1 VSDKNIFLKG
11 VTPKKFHPY
20 VVSLFLP
27 QKNYNMDKNKEIKFV
42 GQPILKQILKL
53 IDAVNIQ
60 SLIKKHQSDHYYKAF
75 KTRTHLT
82 TMLFGIL
89 SRCDS
94 MTEICEGLRAL
105 GGKLNHLG
113 MEKAPAK
120 STASD
125 GLRNRSHVF
134 FEDLYFTLVKKYQS
148 FLSDSR
154 TFGLTFKEVLLIDS
168 TTIRLF
174 SDILKGVGRNPKGDG
189 KKKGGLKV
197 HMLIDAVQSVGRFV
211 KITAAKVHDKNF
223 LKSLEL
229 ISHSMIV
236 FDRAYNYYHQFAL
249 WTERQ
254 VFFVTRLK
262 KNAVYTVVEELRK
275 HYRKKGQAKV
285 LSDEIIELE
294 YNPEDDNGKK
304 QTKVVKKIR
313 LRKVCYQDEK
323 DRYYEFLINNFDITA
338 EEVAFLYKKRWGIEI
353 MFKKMKQNFHLHYF
367 YGENVNAIYTQVWCT
382 LIAQLLL
389 TVIQK
394 IAKVKKAF
402 SVVAS
407 LVRIHLISMLDL
419 NQLLR
424 SNNRMFSKQNY
435 SPPGQLSINW
445 GGV

>member
-1 VSDKNIFLKG
+1 MVKIN
-11 VTPKKFHPY
+11 
-20 VVSLFLP
+20 
-27 QKNYNMDKNKEIKFV
+27 EIKFV
-42 GQPILKQILKL
+42 GQPIFKQVINL
-53 IDAVNIQ
+53 IEKVNI
-60 SLIKKHQSDHYYKAF
+60 SSIIREHDSDRYYKAF
-75 KTRTHLT
+75 KSRTHLI

-94 MTEICEGLRAL
+94 MTETCEGLRAL

-113 MEKAPAK
+113 LDKAPAK

-125 GLRNRSHVF
+125 GLRNRDNRF
-134 FEDLYFTLVKKYQS
+134 FEGLYFALVDKYQS

-154 TFGLTFKEVLLIDS
+154 TYGLTFKEVLLIDS

-236 FDRAYNYYHQFAL
+236 FDKAYNYYHQFAL
-249 WTERQ
+249 WTSQQ
-254 VFFVTRLK
+254 VYFVTRLK
-262 KNAVYTVVEELRK
+262 KNAVYKIIETKRV
-275 HYRKKGQAKV
+275 HYSKKGKAKV
-285 LSDEIIELE
+285 LRDEIIGLT
-294 YNPEDDNGKK
+294 YHPEDENGKRK
-304 QTKVVKKIR
+304 MKVFKKIR

-323 DRYYEFLINNFDITA
+323 NRYFEFLTNNFEISA
-338 EEVAFLYKKRWGIEI
+338 EEVAFLYKKRWGIELL
-353 MFKKMKQNFHLHYF
+353 FKKMKQNFQLHYF
-367 YGENVNAIYTQVWCT
+367 YGENENAIRTQVWCT
-382 LIAQLLL
+382 LIAQLLM

-394 IAKVKKAF
+394 IAQTRKAF

-407 LVRIHLISMLDL
+407 LIRIHLISMLDMVE
-419 NQLLR
+419 LLR
-424 SNNRMFSKQNY
+424 CTSRAYKIEVGE
-435 SPPGQLSINW
+435 PPGQLQLNL
-445 GGV
+445 V

>member
-1 VSDKNIFLKG
+1 
-11 VTPKKFHPY
+11 
-20 VVSLFLP
+20 
-27 QKNYNMDKNKEIKFV
+27 MDKNNEIRFV
-42 GQPILKQILKL
+42 GQPIFRQILNL
-53 IDAVNIQ
+53 IDDFDLKGLVA
-60 SLIKKHQSDHYYKAF
+60 KHNSDYYYKAY
-75 KTRTHLT
+75 KSRTQLI

-94 MTEICEGLRAL
+94 MTEICEGLRAF

-113 MEKAPAK
+113 LEKAPAK

-125 GLRNRSHVF
+125 GLRNRSHKF
-134 FEDLYFTLVKKYQS
+134 FEELYFSLVKKHQS

-229 ISHSMIV
+229 ISYSMVV

-249 WTERQ
+249 WTQ
-254 VFFVTRLK
+254 HHVYFVTRLK
-262 KNAVYTVVEELRK
+262 KNAVYTVIEDKRK

-285 LSDEIIELE
+285 LVDQIIEME
-294 YNPEDDNGKK
+294 YHPENKDGVR
-304 QTKVVKKIR
+304 QTNVKKTIR
-313 LRKVCYQDEK
+313 LRKVCYQDEQN
-323 DRYYEFLINNFDITA
+323 RYFEFLTNNFDIDA
-338 EEVAFLYKKRWGIEI
+338 EEVAFLYKKRWGIELL
-353 MFKKMKQNFHLHYF
+353 FKKMKQNFQLHYF

-394 IAKVKKAF
+394 MSQAKKAF

-407 LVRIHLISMLDL
+407 LIRIHLISMLDVFE
-419 NQLLR
+419 LLR
-424 SNNRMFSKQNY
+424 STRRAYNRRIE
-435 SPPGQLSINW
+435 PPPLHQLRLEL
-445 GGV
+445 

>member
-1 VSDKNIFLKG
+1 MSKN
-11 VTPKKFHPY
+11 T
-20 VVSLFLP
+20 
-27 QKNYNMDKNKEIKFV
+27 EIKFV
-42 GQPILKQILKL
+42 GQPIFKQIVNLVN
-53 IDAVNIQ
+53 AVNIDG
-60 SLIKKHQSDHYYKAF
+60 LIRKHNSDYYYKAF
-75 KTRTHLT
+75 KTSTHFI

-113 MEKAPAK
+113 LKKAPAK
-120 STASD
+120 STACD
-125 GLRNRSHVF
+125 GLRNRSSSF
-134 FEDLYFTLVKKYQS
+134 FEDLYFSLVKKYQS

-197 HMLIDAVQSVGRFV
+197 HMLIDAVQSVGRFI
-211 KITAAKVHDKNF
+211 KITAAKVHDQDF

-249 WTERQ
+249 WTQRQ

-262 KNAVYTVVEELRK
+262 KNADYTVIEVIRK
-275 HYRKKGQAKV
+275 HYRKKGIAKV
-285 LSDEIIELE
+285 LGDEIIELE
-294 YNPEDDNGKK
+294 YNPEDETGKK
-304 QTKVVKKIR
+304 QTKVTKRLR
-313 LRKVCYQDEK
+313 LRKVCYQDEQN
-323 DRYYEFLINNFDITA
+323 RYYEFLTNNFEITA
-338 EEVAFLYKKRWGIEI
+338 EEVAFLYKKRWGIELL
-353 MFKKMKQNFHLHYF
+353 FKKMKQNFQLHYF
-367 YGENVNAIYTQVWCT
+367 YGENENAIRTQVWCT

-394 IAKVKKAF
+394 IAQTKKAF
-402 SVVAS
+402 SVVAA
-407 LVRIHLISMLDL
+407 LVRMHLISML
-419 NQLLR
+419 NVSELLR
-424 SNNRMFSKQNY
+424 STNRDY
-435 SPPGQLSINW
+435 HVARGSPDGSLQLDLFGVKT
-445 GGV
+445 GGGNFGI

>member
-1 VSDKNIFLKG
+1 MSKN
-11 VTPKKFHPY
+11 T
-20 VVSLFLP
+20 
-27 QKNYNMDKNKEIKFV
+27 EIKFV
-42 GQPILKQILKL
+42 GQPIFKQILNL
-53 IDAVNIQ
+53 VDAVNIQ
-60 SLIKKHQSDHYYKAF
+60 SLVRKHNSDYYYKAF
-75 KTRTHLT
+75 LSRTHLI

-94 MTEICEGLRAL
+94 MTEICEGMRAL

-113 MEKAPAK
+113 LKNAPAK
-120 STASD
+120 STACD
-125 GLRNRSHVF
+125 GLRNRDSRF

-197 HMLIDAVQSVGRFV
+197 HMLIDAVQSVGRFI
-211 KITAAKVHDKNF
+211 KITAAKVHDQDF

-236 FDRAYNYYHQFAL
+236 FDRAYNYYQQFAL
-249 WTERQ
+249 WTQRQ

-262 KNAVYTVVEELRK
+262 KNAVYTVIEVIRV
-275 HYRKKGQAKV
+275 HYRKKGVAKI
-285 LSDEIIELE
+285 LRDEIIELE
-294 YNPEDDNGKK
+294 YNPEDETGKK
-304 QTKVVKKIR
+304 QTKVTKKLR

-323 DRYYEFLINNFDITA
+323 NRYYEFLTNNFEITA
-338 EEVAFLYKKRWGIEI
+338 EEVAFLYKKRWGIELL
-353 MFKKMKQNFHLHYF
+353 FKKMKQNFQLHYF
-367 YGENVNAIYTQVWCT
+367 YGENENAIRTQVWCT

-394 IAKVKKAF
+394 IARTKKAF

-407 LVRIHLISMLDL
+407 LVRIHLISMLDVSE
-419 NQLLR
+419 LLR
-424 SNNRMFSKQNY
+424 STKRDYQVARG
-435 SPPGQLSINW
+435 SPNGSLQLDLFGAKT
-445 GGV
+445 GGGHFEI

>member
-1 VSDKNIFLKG
+1 
-11 VTPKKFHPY
+11 
-20 VVSLFLP
+20 
-27 QKNYNMDKNKEIKFV
+27 MDKSSEIKFV
-42 GQPILKQILKL
+42 GQPIFKQILNL
-53 IDAVNIQ
+53 VNAINLQ
-60 SLIKKHQSDHYYKAF
+60 GIVTKHNSDYYYKAF
-75 KTRTHLT
+75 KTKTHLT
-82 TMLFGIL
+82 TLLFGIF

-105 GGKLNHLG
+105 SGKLNHLG
-113 MEKAPAK
+113 LEKAPAK
-120 STASD
+120 STASN
-125 GLRNRSHVF
+125 GNRNRSDKV
-134 FEDLYFTLVKKYQS
+134 FEDIYFSLVKKYQS

-154 TFGLTFKEVLLIDS
+154 TYGLTFKEVLLIDS

-197 HMLIDAVQSVGRFV
+197 HMLIDAVQSVGRFI

-229 ISHSMIV
+229 ISHSMVV

-249 WTERQ
+249 WTQKQ

-262 KNAVYTVVEELRK
+262 KNAVYTVVQVSRT

-285 LSDEIIELE
+285 LRDEIIELE
-294 YNPEDDNGKK
+294 YNPEDENGQK
-304 QTKVVKKIR
+304 QTKTKLNLR

-323 DRYYEFLINNFDITA
+323 NRYYEFLTNNFEITA
-338 EEVAFLYKKRWGIEI
+338 EEVAFLYKKRWGIELL
-353 MFKKMKQNFHLHYF
+353 FKKMKQNFQLHYF
-367 YGENVNAIYTQVWCT
+367 YGENETAIRTQGWCT

-394 IAKVKKAF
+394 MAQAKKAF

-407 LVRIHLISMLDL
+407 LVRIHLISLLDVYE
-419 NQLLR
+419 LLR
-424 SNNRMFSKQNY
+424 STRRAYKARPEY
-435 SPPGQLSINW
+435 PPDGQIQLQF
-445 GGV
+445 

>member
-1 VSDKNIFLKG
+1 
-11 VTPKKFHPY
+11 
-20 VVSLFLP
+20 
-27 QKNYNMDKNKEIKFV
+27 MDKNNEIRFV
-42 GQPILKQILKL
+42 GQPIFRQILNL
-53 IDAVNIQ
+53 IDDFDLKGLVA
-60 SLIKKHQSDHYYKAF
+60 KHNSDYYYKAY
-75 KTRTHLT
+75 KSRTQLI

-94 MTEICEGLRAL
+94 MTEICEGLRAF

-113 MEKAPAK
+113 LEKAPAK

-125 GLRNRSHVF
+125 GLRNRSHKF
-134 FEDLYFTLVKKYQS
+134 FEELYFSLVKKHQS

-229 ISHSMIV
+229 ISYSMVV

-249 WTERQ
+249 WTQ
-254 VFFVTRLK
+254 HHVYFVTRLK
-262 KNAVYTVVEELRK
+262 KNTVYTVIEDKRK

-285 LSDEIIELE
+285 LVDQIIEME
-294 YNPEDDNGKK
+294 YHPENKDGVR
-304 QTKVVKKIR
+304 QTNVKKTIR
-313 LRKVCYQDEK
+313 LRKVCYQDEQN
-323 DRYYEFLINNFDITA
+323 RYFEFLTNNFDIDA
-338 EEVAFLYKKRWGIEI
+338 EEVAFLYKKRWGIELL
-353 MFKKMKQNFHLHYF
+353 FKKMKQNFQLHYF

-394 IAKVKKAF
+394 MSQAKKAF

-407 LVRIHLISMLDL
+407 LIRIHLISMLDVFE
-419 NQLLR
+419 LLR
-424 SNNRMFSKQNY
+424 STRRAYNRRIE
-435 SPPGQLSINW
+435 PPPLHQLRLEL
-445 GGV
+445 